1 MEIYGRA
8 EIYTD
13 VGIITRDNVSDV
25 VKKAMKIHEVNAKK
39 IEFLLG
45 YEAGNQPI
53 SRTKTYRKDIDC
65 KCVDNVAH
73 EIAKFHIVNYVQVEF
88 CTTHNKN
95 IFTNERR

>member
-53 SRTKTYRKDIDC
+53 SRTKTYRKDIDIEFKSNFKLLKNKLELILKKKSLC
-65 KCVDNVAH
+65 K
-73 EIAKFHIVNYVQVEF
+73 
-88 CTTHNKN
+88 
-95 IFTNERR
+95 